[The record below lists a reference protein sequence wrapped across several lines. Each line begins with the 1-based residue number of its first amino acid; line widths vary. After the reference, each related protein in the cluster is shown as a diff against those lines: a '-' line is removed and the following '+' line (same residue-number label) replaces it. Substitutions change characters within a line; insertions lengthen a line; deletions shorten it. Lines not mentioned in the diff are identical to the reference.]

1 MALKLAACFSI
12 VGLVLEDVVS
22 LPEAGHYE
30 SEHIDQVVLEGED
43 KCLQTVN
50 VGEHLL
56 HFFIVLWETLSL
68 LEVGPIVR
76 D

>member
-1 MALKLAACFSI
+1 MPLELTASLSI

-22 LPEAGHYE
+22 LPKAGHYE
-30 SEHIDQVVLEGED
+30 SEHKDHVVLEGED
-43 KCLQTVN
+43 ESLQTVN
-50 VGEHLL
+50 VGQHLL
-56 HFFIVLWETLSL
+56 HLFIVFWEALSL